1 MIKKELAC
9 VRRLSP
15 SSEQTQSSQCLHI
28 CRRLAASW
36 DKLGG
41 ESAQGCWWLRSELT
55 TIKVRSPSQSSSKV
69 SSTVSASISRTCKAV
84 HYPGSLSPVRPA
96 RGGILQSPVSTR
108 PAPPSSRWNCVED
121 HSLVQF
127 MAGAGPA
134 QLDHASEPQ
143 PTRDSKGDDHGD
155 CSSDGDRPRSGHCL
169 SDAGWQTLG

>member
-69 SSTVSASISRTCKAV
+69 SSTVSASISRTCRAV
-84 HYPGSLSPVRPA
+84 HYPGSLARFARALHTAIKKGRGDPTFSPREKVAR
-96 RGGILQSPVSTR
+96 RGG
-108 PAPPSSRWNCVED
+108 
-121 HSLVQF
+121 
-127 MAGAGPA
+127 
-134 QLDHASEPQ
+134 
-143 PTRDSKGDDHGD
+143 
-155 CSSDGDRPRSGHCL
+155 
-169 SDAGWQTLG
+169 